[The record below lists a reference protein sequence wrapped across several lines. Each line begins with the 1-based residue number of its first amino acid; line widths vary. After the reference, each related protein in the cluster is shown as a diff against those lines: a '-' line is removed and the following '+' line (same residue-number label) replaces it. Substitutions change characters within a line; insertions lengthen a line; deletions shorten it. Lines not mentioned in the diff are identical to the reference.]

1 MEPIY
6 VTGHRN
12 PDTDSIVSAMA
23 YAALRNAMG
32 DREYTAA
39 RLGHIS
45 DETRRILDRFGM
57 EAPVRIHTVRT
68 QIRDLDYDTPPVV
81 HRAVPV
87 RRSWEAL
94 REQQAPAIPVADDEG
109 GLFGMLSPTD
119 IAQHDMQF
127 ASEPYLENV
136 PVFNLLSVLDG
147 HLVGEGGNLVDTVTG
162 EVVVA
167 LPGVNELNLQRQTIF
182 LCGQQPEMIRQGL
195 EAKVSCLILCQAQM
209 PEELDADNYPDTCI
223 LHTPLDACRV
233 SHLLFQAMPLERI
246 CRKEDLELV
255 HLDDFLDDVQE
266 VVLKSRYRS
275 YPILDEEDKVVGTL
289 SRYHMIRPRRKRVV
303 LVDHNEFAQSV
314 PGLDQAEILEIIDH
328 HRLADIQTG
337 GPIYFRNEPVGS
349 TATIV
354 AGMYQERGLMPPANL
369 AGLMAAA
376 IISDTVLFK
385 SPTTTERDR
394 RMAQRLARL
403 AGVTLE
409 DLGQVVFSA
418 GNVGDRTAEELLGSD
433 FKEFHIAGHYLAIG
447 QITCV
452 DSHLLMQRKEEFLAA
467 MAEQQKK
474 NGYSLVLLM
483 ITDVLLAGSHLLYLG
498 DRDAVHH
505 AFNVDPKNVDACFL
519 PKVIS
524 RKKQIVPMLS
534 ALWG

>member
-6 VTGHRN
+6 VIGHRN

-32 DREYTAA
+32 DREYVAA

-57 EAPVRIHTVRT
+57 DAPVRIQTVRT

-81 HRAVPV
+81 HRAVPI
-87 RRSWEAL
+87 RRAWEAL
-94 REQQAPAIPVADDEG
+94 TGQQGPAIPVADDDG
-109 GLFGMLSPTD
+109 VLFGMLSPTD
-119 IAQHDMQF
+119 LAQHQMRF
-127 ASEPYLENV
+127 ASELYLQDV
-136 PVFNLLSVLDG
+136 PVFNLLSVLEG
-147 HLVGEGGNLVDTVTG
+147 RLIGEASNLVDAVTG

-167 LPGVNELNLQRQTIF
+167 LPGDAPMTLKRETIF
-182 LCGQQPEMIRQGL
+182 PCGQQPDMVRRAL
-195 EAKVSCLILCQAQM
+195 DAHVSCLILCQAM
-209 PEELDADNYPDTCI
+209 PPEDLGEEGAEGTCI
-223 LHTPLDACRV
+223 LSTPLDAGRV
-233 SHLLFQAMPLERI
+233 AHQLLEAVPVERI
-246 CRKEDLELV
+246 CRTGELEHV
-255 HLDDFLDDVQE
+255 HQDDFLDDVRE

-275 YPILDEEDKVVGTL
+275 YPILDSEDKVVGTL

-337 GPIYFRNEPVGS
+337 NPIYFRNEPVGS

-354 AGMYQERGLMPPANL
+354 AGMYQERGLMPPASL

-385 SPTTTERDR
+385 SPTTTPRDR
-394 RMAQRLARL
+394 RMAQRMARI

-409 DLGQVVFSA
+409 DLGQTVFSA
-418 GNVGDRTAEELLGSD
+418 GNVGDHSAEELLLSD

-452 DSHLLMQRKEEFLAA
+452 DSHLLISRKAEFLAA
-467 MAEQQKK
+467 MESLRMRH
-474 NGYSLVLLM
+474 GYALVMLM
-483 ITDVLLAGSHLLYLG
+483 ITDVLLSGSHLLYLG
-498 DRDAVHH
+498 DTDAVHQ
-505 AFNVDPKNVDACFL
+505 AFNVDIQSDECFL
-519 PKVIS
+519 PRIIS

>member
-32 DREYTAA
+32 DRDYVAA

-57 EAPVRIHTVRT
+57 EPPMRIQTVRT

-81 HRAVPV
+81 HRAVPI
-87 RRSWEAL
+87 RRAWEAL
-94 REQQAPAIPVADDEG
+94 SEQAGPAIPVADDDG
-109 GLFGMLSPTD
+109 VLYGMLSPTD
-119 IAQHDMQF
+119 LAEHEMAF
-127 ASEPYLENV
+127 ATDLRLENV
-136 PVFNLLSVLDG
+136 PVFNLLSVLEG
-147 HLVGEGGNLVDTVTG
+147 HLVGEASNLVDAVTG
-162 EVVVA
+162 EVAIA
-167 LPGVNELNLQRQTIF
+167 LPGDVPAHLDRTTVL
-182 LCGQQPEMIRQGL
+182 LCGQQPEVIRAAL
-195 EAKVSCLILCQAQM
+195 EAGVACLILCQAQLP
-209 PEELDADNYPDTCI
+209 PELGEVGREGTCI
-223 LHTPLDACRV
+223 LSTPLDACRV
-233 SHLLFQAMPLERI
+233 SHLLLQAVPVERV
-246 CRKEDLELV
+246 CRSGDVEHV
-255 HLDDFLDDVQE
+255 HADDFLDDVRE

-275 YPILDEEDKVVGTL
+275 YPILDGDDKVVGTL

-314 PGLDQAEILEIIDH
+314 PGLEQAEILEIIDH

-337 GPIYFRNEPVGS
+337 NPIYFRNEPVGS

-354 AGMYQERGLMPPANL
+354 AGMYQERGLMPPASL

-385 SPTTTERDR
+385 SPTTTPRDR
-394 RMAQRLARL
+394 RMAQRMARI

-409 DLGQVVFSA
+409 DLGQTVFSA
-418 GNVGDRTAEELLGSD
+418 GNVGDHSAEELLLSD

-452 DSHLLMQRKEEFLAA
+452 DSHLLISRKAEFLAA
-467 MAEQQKK
+467 MESLRMRH
-474 NGYSLVLLM
+474 GYALVMLM
-483 ITDVLLAGSHLLYLG
+483 ITDVLLSGSHLLYLG
-498 DRDAVHH
+498 DTDAVHQ
-505 AFNVDPKNVDACFL
+505 AFNVDIQSDECFL
-519 PKVIS
+519 PRIIS

>member
-23 YAALRNAMG
+23 YAALRNAIG
-32 DREYTAA
+32 DREYVAA

-57 EAPVRIHTVRT
+57 EPPVHIHTVRT
-68 QIRDLDYDTPPVV
+68 QIRDLDYDTPPVM
-81 HRAVPV
+81 HQAVPI
-87 RRSWEAL
+87 RSAWEAL
-94 REQQAPAIPVADDEG
+94 QDQTAPAIPISREDG
-109 GLFGMLSPTD
+109 TLYGMLSPTD
-119 IAQHDMQF
+119 VAKHDMNF
-127 ASEPYLENV
+127 AAEPYLENV
-136 PVFNLLSVLDG
+136 PVFNLLSVLEG
-147 HLVGEGGNLVDTVTG
+147 HLVGEGSNLVDTVTG
-162 EVVVA
+162 EVVAA
-167 LPGVNELNLQRQTIF
+167 LPGVTTMELKKETIF
-182 LCGQQPEMIRQGL
+182 LCGQQPEMVRAAL
-195 EAKVSCLILCQAQM
+195 EAGVSCIILCQAQL
-209 PEELDADNYPDTCI
+209 PEDLDVDRYESTCI
-223 LHTPLDACRV
+223 LNTPLDACRV
-233 SHLLFQAMPLERI
+233 SHLLFQAMPVERI
-246 CRKEDLELV
+246 CRSHDLEHV
-255 HLDDFLDDVQE
+255 HLDDFLDDVRE
-266 VVLKSRYRS
+266 IVLRSRYRS
-275 YPILDEEDKVVGTL
+275 YPILDEADRVVGTL

-337 GPIYFRNEPVGS
+337 GPIHFRNEPVGS

-354 AGMYQERGLMPPANL
+354 ASMYQERGLMPSKSL

-385 SPTTTERDR
+385 SPTATDRDR
-394 RMAQRLARL
+394 RMAQRMARI

-418 GNVGDRTAEELLGSD
+418 GNVGDRSAEELLLSD
-433 FKEFHIAGHYLAIG
+433 FKEFHIAGHYLAVG

-452 DSHLLMQRKEEFLAA
+452 DSHLLISRREEFLQA
-467 MAEQQKK
+467 MAEQQKQH
-474 NGYSLVLLM
+474 GYGLVILM
-483 ITDVLLAGSHLLYLG
+483 LTDVLLAGSHLLYLG
-498 DRDAVHH
+498 DEEAVRH
-505 AFNVDPKNVDACFL
+505 AFNVDPRNEECFL
-519 PKVIS
+519 PKIIS